1 MESQVE
7 LKMNIGEAAKK
18 SNLSVK
24 TVRFYS
30 DIGLINPNTN
40 ETIDRLKRIILNV
53 GLNLERLG
61 LNSSNN
67 SGLAKLF

>member
-18 SNLSVK
+18 SRLSVK

-30 DIGLINPNTN
+30 DIGLINPKTLSL
-40 ETIDRLKRIILNV
+40 IHI
-53 GLNLERLG
+53 
-61 LNSSNN
+61 
-67 SGLAKLF
+67 